1 MNFFGLG
8 LGLAT
13 LFIIGLG
20 FVWVIRGEYYLG
32 YLWWPYVMG
41 FGLMLIAASLFV
53 PGLWASALLGACGA
67 SLVWGSTELKEQAVR
82 GEIGWYPFKPEP
94 KPQPP
99 FIKVI
104 RKWRAP
110 HL

>member
-1 MNFFGLG
+1 MNSFGIL

-13 LFIIGLG
+13 FLIIGLG
-20 FVWVIRGEYYLG
+20 FVWVIRGERYFG

-41 FGLMLIAASLFV
+41 LGLLVVLVSLFV
-53 PGLWASALLGACGA
+53 RSDWGSGLLGAFGA

-82 GEIGWYPFKPEP
+82 AELGWYPFKA
-94 KPQPP
+94 KKIRPP
-99 FIKVI
+99 FAEVIK
-104 RKWRAP
+104 KWKAP

>member
-1 MNFFGLG
+1 MNFFGLT
-8 LGLAT
+8 LGIAT

-20 FVWVIRGEYYLG
+20 FAWVIRGEYTLG

-41 FGLMLIAASLFV
+41 LGFVLIGVSLFFASDW
-53 PGLWASALLGACGA
+53 LSALLGALGA

-82 GEIGWYPFKPEP
+82 AELGWYRFNPNP

-99 FIKVI
+99 FVEIIKKI
-104 RKWRAP
+104 KAP

>member
-1 MNFFGLG
+1 MNFFGWG
-8 LGLAT
+8 LGIAT

-41 FGLMLIAASLFV
+41 LGTLLIAASLFAPSV
-53 PGLWASALLGACGA
+53 WGSALMGVAGA
-67 SLVWGSTELKEQAVR
+67 SIVWGSTELKEQAVR
-82 GEIGWYPFKPEP
+82 GEIGWYPFNPNP

-99 FIKVI
+99 FVEQIK
-104 RKWRAP
+104 KWPAP